1 MADRNLAEEGM
12 SDRTTTPNKTK
23 AGAIHNDPWGDR
35 GNQGPPDLDEAI
47 KKLQGQLSGLFGG
60 GSSGGGGSGGGF
72 LKGLS
77 TLGFFG
83 VFAAVAAAYVVLG
96 IFQRTSRRQ
105 FLQQTHNG
113 NVL

>member
-1 MADRNLAEEGM
+1 M
-12 SDRTTTPNKTK
+12 SDRITPPNKTK

-72 LKGLS
+72 LKGSIYARIFWRFCRSRGCLRG
-77 TLGFFG
+77 LGYLHG
-83 VFAAVAAAYVVLG
+83 G
-96 IFQRTSRRQ
+96 
-105 FLQQTHNG
+105 
-113 NVL
+113 

>member
-1 MADRNLAEEGM
+1 M
-12 SDRTTTPNKTK
+12 SDRTTPPNETK
-23 AGAIHNDPWGDR
+23 AGVIHNDPWGDR

-77 TLGFFG
+77 TFGFLAFLPQLRLPTWSW
-83 VFAAVAAAYVVLG
+83 VST
-96 IFQRTSRRQ
+96 RWMSR
-105 FLQQTHNG
+105 NEY
-113 NVL
+113 